1 MTNIKIAE
9 FQSDNLFEEL
19 SDEQVETV
27 VGGSLLGDIGKTN
40 QDLGNTGRP
49 TSGAIN
55 LVGTTLVATGLY
67 ILQTNSGVEKGLEDV
82 NQTVTNATGN

>member
-9 FQSDNLFEEL
+9 LQSDNLFEEL

-40 QDLGNTGRP
+40 QDIGNTGTP
-49 TSGAIN
+49 TSG
-55 LVGTTLVATGLY
+55 LVGLLGTTVVLTGLY
-67 ILQTNSGVEKGLEDV
+67 ILKTDSGVEKGLQDV
-82 NQTVTNATGN
+82 NQTVTNVTGN